1 MKYLLVI
8 AIFMTYLQGLHAQV
22 QINESAEISRVMEAY
37 TNKSQARDYIDGWR
51 IQIINTDDRRQMESA
66 RSLFGAR
73 YPYLKMTWEHVQP
86 YYKVKVGAYKTKLE
100 LESFLR
106 ELKTDFPR
114 AIPVR
119 DRIYKS
125 ELSL

>member
-1 MKYLLVI
+1 MKYLLIICLFFTSISVN
-8 AIFMTYLQGLHAQV
+8 LAQV
-22 QINESAEISRVMEAY
+22 QINESIEIKNVMDAY
-37 TNKSQARDYIDGWR
+37 TTKSKKRDYIDGWR

-100 LESFLR
+100 LEAFLR
-106 ELKTDFPR
+106 ELKSDFPR

-119 DRIYKS
+119 DQIYKS
-125 ELSL
+125 EFTI

>member
-8 AIFMTYLQGLHAQV
+8 CAFFSLICINEAQV
-22 QINESAEISRVMEAY
+22 QINESSDISRVMDAY
-37 TNKSQARDYIDGWR
+37 KMKSQERDFIDGWR

-125 ELSL
+125 EFTN